1 MSGPA
6 DPMSRV
12 QSRPGNAST
21 TQRVRPTASVRS
33 AIRPFPS
40 MSGGYYCRPSP
51 VATGGRSTHMKRG
64 MIVLAAIAAFAI
76 GVVTMAVAHGDFGV
90 SREDALKAKSRQ
102 LFGVG
107 TPVPASSSTS
117 IDQATA
123 LADPRKLVKLA
134 KGLHA
139 HTVTRFGS
147 APG

>member
-1 MSGPA
+1 
-6 DPMSRV
+6 
-12 QSRPGNAST
+12 
-21 TQRVRPTASVRS
+21 
-33 AIRPFPS
+33 
-40 MSGGYYCRPSP
+40 
-51 VATGGRSTHMKRG
+51 MKRG

-147 APG
+147 TPGQAFAAPIIDMMALWPNSSDPQWLIACNETEEATEPGLQRINLAT